1 MASAIAVLSA
11 LAAACCFGV
20 AAVVQQAAASGMPE
34 TQSLRPRL
42 LWELAHRPLWLA
54 GIAMAAAS
62 YFIQGVALA
71 FGSLVLVMP
80 LASTD
85 LLFALPLIAWRRG
98 QRLTP
103 AEVTGAMCTAG
114 GVAAFLTVLP
124 HTPGAAAP
132 GSWGWL
138 PLLVVI
144 GSLVAVL
151 VSAGLRSPGRRRAGM
166 YAAAAGLLFALLDA
180 LTKAAA
186 DLLRHDGLAAL
197 RHWEPYA
204 LLVIGGTGLLLAQSS
219 YQAGSLAI
227 SLPLIDTLEPIGA
240 VLIGTAVFQ
249 ERLASSWALAVQV
262 LGALLAVTGITIL
275 DRSPLVRT

>member
-1 MASAIAVLSA
+1 MATAIAVLTA
-11 LAAACCFGV
+11 LLAACCFGV
-20 AAVVQQAAASGMPE
+20 AAVVQQAAASSIPE
-34 TQSLRPRL
+34 AQSLRPRL
-42 LWELAHRPLWLA
+42 IWALAHRPLWLA
-54 GIAMAAAS
+54 GISMSVAS
-62 YFIQGVALA
+62 YFIQGAALA

-98 QRLTP
+98 QRLTS
-103 AEVTGAMCTAG
+103 AEVTGAACTAG

-124 HTPGAAAP
+124 HTAGAAAP
-132 GSWGWL
+132 GLWDWL
-138 PLLVVI
+138 PLLLVTA
-144 GSLVAVL
+144 SLVTVL
-151 VSAGLRSPGRRRAGM
+151 VSAGLHNPGRRRTGM

-180 LTKAAA
+180 LTKATA
-186 DLLRHDGLAAL
+186 DLLRNDGLAAL
-197 RHWEPYA
+197 WHWEPYA
-204 LLVIGGTGLLLAQSS
+204 LLVIGGTGVLLAQSS

-240 VLIGTAVFQ
+240 VLIGTLIFQ
-249 ERLASSWALAVQV
+249 ERLASSWALAIQI

>member
-1 MASAIAVLSA
+1 MAIAIAVLTA
-11 LAAACCFGV
+11 LLAACCFGV
-20 AAVVQQAAASGMPE
+20 AAVVQQATASSMPE
-34 TQSLRPRL
+34 AQSLRPRL
-42 LWELAHRPLWLA
+42 LWALAHRPLWLV
-54 GIAMAAAS
+54 GISMSVAS

-85 LLFALPLIAWRRG
+85 LLFALPLVAWRRG
-98 QRLTP
+98 QRFTP
-103 AEVTGAMCTAG
+103 IEAAGAACTAG

-124 HTPGAAAP
+124 RTADVAAP
-132 GSWGWL
+132 GLWGWL
-138 PLLVVI
+138 PLLLVTA
-144 GSLVAVL
+144 SLVTVL
-151 VSAGLRSPGRRRAGM
+151 VSAGLRNSGRRRAGM

-186 DLLRHDGLAAL
+186 DLLRHDGWAAL

-240 VLIGTAVFQ
+240 VLMGTLIFQ
-249 ERLASSWALAVQV
+249 ERLASS
-262 LGALLAVTGITIL
+262 GALVVQILGGVLAVTGIIIL
-275 DRSPLVRT
+275 DRSPLVRA